1 MARPRKPLDVHGEK
15 NAVLKLHSKEPS
27 GWRRDRLTAI
37 KLGLEGELSLDQ
49 IAEGVGR
56 SRSVIQ
62 LWFDA
67 YRKGG
72 VAQLL
77 TKSSGRGRKSV
88 ITEQIMEEM
97 KEKLQEGAT
106 AVAEA
111 RDAGRK
117 YIKLA
122 SNLLEDIPS

>member
-15 NAVLKLHSKEPS
+15 NTVLKLHSKEPS

-67 YRKGG
+67 
-72 VAQLL
+72 
-77 TKSSGRGRKSV
+77 
-88 ITEQIMEEM
+88 
-97 KEKLQEGAT
+97 
-106 AVAEA
+106 
-111 RDAGRK
+111 
-117 YIKLA
+117 
-122 SNLLEDIPS
+122 